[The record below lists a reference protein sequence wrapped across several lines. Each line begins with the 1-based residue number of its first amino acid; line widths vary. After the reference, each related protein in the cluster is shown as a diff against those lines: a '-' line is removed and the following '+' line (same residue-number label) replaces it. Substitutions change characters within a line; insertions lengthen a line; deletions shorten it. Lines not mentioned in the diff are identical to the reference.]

1 MTAGIRV
8 KICGLTN
15 VEDALAAVEAGAD
28 AIGLVFAESRRQ
40 IDVAEARRIVVGL
53 PPFVTAV
60 GLFADAPVEQV
71 RRTAEQLGLHVVQLH
86 GNESPDQVTELQPL
100 RVIKAIGMGGA
111 DSVEQVRRFLGGHRP
126 GNLAAVLL
134 DTMTQGGFGG
144 TGQSFDWSLA
154 AKLPAEVE
162 DLPPVILAGGL
173 TAENVAEAVRLVKP
187 YAVDVSSGVEAGPG
201 QKDHAKMKQFV
212 LAARRALEQPD
223 ESSEQSR

>member
-1 MTAGIRV
+1 MAAGIRV

-28 AIGLVFAESRRQ
+28 AIGLVFAKSRRQ
-40 IDVAEARRIVVGL
+40 IDVAEARRIMAGL

-86 GNESPDQVTELQPL
+86 GNESLDQVAELQPI

-111 DSVEQVRRFLGGHRP
+111 DSVEQVGRFLGGHRP

-154 AKLPAEVE
+154 AKLPAEGE

-201 QKDHAKMKQFV
+201 LKDHAKMKQFV
-212 LAARRALEQPD
+212 LAARRALELPD
-223 ESSEQSR
+223 ESFEQSR